1 MAEDRK
7 SLNLIQRALDRKA
20 GLDSSAPASVDH
32 IASTQVPLRAPSTAA
47 NTMARA
53 SAAPA
58 DHFAAAHTASRVP
71 PPVADSAA
79 QMFTPAPP
87 PPEVLAPV
95 RLNMAVLRRSGM
107 INPEL
112 KVSNIANEFRNVK
125 RKVLLAARDKKS
137 RELVNNL
144 VMVTST
150 LPEEGKTFTSVNLAL
165 SLATERD
172 VQVLLMDCDLHRPSV
187 SKFFEDAKPAGL
199 ADLLTSPTLRLTDV
213 IRRCESISNLHL
225 LFAGKRVEDS
235 PELIASTRMRDLLVE
250 LSERYRDRI
259 IIIDTPPALTTFEPA
274 ILAPH
279 VHQTIMVVSAQQSG
293 RHQIEKALD
302 SISAC
307 HNISFLFNKAAKWEQ
322 KDGGYY
328 YNYDAKPA
336 GS

>member
-1 MAEDRK
+1 MAEERK

-20 GLDSSAPASVDH
+20 GLDSGAPASVDH
-32 IASTQVPLRAPSTAA
+32 IAATPVGLRG
-47 NTMARA
+47 
-53 SAAPA
+53 AAPA
-58 DHFAAAHTASRVP
+58 YEPVAPAAATTTMFAP
-71 PPVADSAA
+71 TPAA
-79 QMFTPAPP
+79 APAPAATPAPQPSAP
-87 PPEVLAPV
+87 PAADLAAPV
-95 RLNMAVLRRSGM
+95 RLNMAVIRRTGM
-107 INPEL
+107 INPEI
-112 KVSNIANEFRNVK
+112 KISNIANEFRNVK

-150 LPEEGKTFTSVNLAL
+150 LPEEGKTFTSMNLAL
-165 SLATERD
+165 SLAAERD
-172 VQVLLMDCDLHRPSV
+172 VQVLLIDCDLHRPSV
-187 SKFFEDAKPAGL
+187 GRYFENSKLPGL
-199 ADLLTSPTLRLTDV
+199 SDILTGSARMDEVMRRIESVPNMSV
-213 IRRCESISNLHL
+213 I
-225 LFAGKRVEDS
+225 FAGKRVEDS

-259 IIIDTPPALTTFEPA
+259 IVIDTPPSLTTFEPA

-307 HNISFLFNKAAKWEQ
+307 HNISFLFNKAPKWEQ

-328 YNYDAKPA
+328 YNYEAKPA
-336 GS
+336 AGT